1 VTLIERLHQD
11 GFLRLGSKTAGFRYK
26 PAKRGKKPGADDL
39 RRIRSLGLPPAWRE
53 VAIHRSPN
61 AKLQAVGR
69 DDAGRWQ
76 YRYHPLATQ
85 LREDKKLQ
93 RLLLFAENL
102 PKLRRRIRHDLRTP
116 GLNHDRV
123 MAALARILLICFL
136 RPGSRVYAREN
147 GSFGLCTLRRRHV
160 QVKGDIVHFDFIG
173 KSAQRQVRDHRG
185 KQTAR
190 LVRELLKLPGKQLF
204 QYRTDDGQTVE
215 VRRSELNRYIKE
227 VMGGNFTAKDFRT
240 WNGTLLCAC
249 ALARAE
255 CAADAPASV
264 RKKLVR
270 QAIVETAS
278 HLGNTP
284 TVCKSSYVTPSVL
297 SHFDQG
303 RVVARYFDSVE
314 QMSSCKANMA
324 RACEQALLKLL
335 KDTRKA
341 KKKDVRPEMTKLG
354 KMLMK
359 DSGHSLGS
367 LH

>member
-1 VTLIERLHQD
+1 MTQIERLHQD

-26 PAKRGKKPGADDL
+26 AAGRGRKPDADDL

-61 AKLQAVGR
+61 AKLQAVGK
-69 DDAGRWQ
+69 DVAGRWQ

-85 LREDKKLQ
+85 LREDKKLK
-93 RLLLFAENL
+93 RLLQFAEGL
-102 PKLRRRIRHDLRTP
+102 PQLRRRIRHDLRTP

-160 QVKGDIVHFDFIG
+160 RVKGDIVHFDFMG
-173 KSAQRQVRDHRG
+173 KSRQRNVRDHRG
-185 KQTAR
+185 KQTAK

-204 QYRTDDGQTVE
+204 QYRTDDGATVE
-215 VRRSELNRYIKE
+215 VTRSELNRYIKE

-249 ALARAE
+249 ALARAG
-255 CAADAPASV
+255 CASDASAAE
-264 RKKLVR
+264 KKRLVR

-284 TVCKSSYVTPSVL
+284 AVAKSSYVMPSIL
-297 SHFDQG
+297 SHFESG
-303 RVVARYFDSVE
+303 KVVARYFESVE

-341 KKKDVRPEMTKLG
+341 RKKDARPDLTKLG
-354 KMLMK
+354 KVLMK
-359 DSGHSLGS
+359 DAGHALGS